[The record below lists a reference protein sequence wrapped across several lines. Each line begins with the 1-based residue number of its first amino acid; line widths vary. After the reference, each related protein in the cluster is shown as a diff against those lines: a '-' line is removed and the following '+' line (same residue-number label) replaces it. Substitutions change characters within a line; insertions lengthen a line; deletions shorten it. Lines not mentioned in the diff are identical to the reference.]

1 MMLVKS
7 CVVVER
13 DIGYIVGDGEICR
26 LLRPNYRQWQNI
38 PIVARKPWK
47 QAGAQERGLAR
58 AGCAENDKEPRWR
71 GLAEAAQLIER
82 VDAIGPSRPKKML
95 ASSTSSARRLQIRR
109 ASLRSARRKI
119 AHRFARG

>member
-26 LLRPNYRQWQNI
+26 PLRPNYRQWQNI

-47 QAGAQERGLAR
+47 QAGGQERGLAR
-58 AGCAENDKEPRWR
+58 AGRAENDKKPRRR
-71 GLAEAAQLIER
+71 GLAEAA
-82 VDAIGPSRPKKML
+82 
-95 ASSTSSARRLQIRR
+95 
-109 ASLRSARRKI
+109 
-119 AHRFARG
+119 